1 MGMTV
6 VGCDINPRM
15 VGAVQKNLAH
25 YGLSAQTYLGDARH
39 IQGDFDTVVTDLPYG
54 IRLEGDMS
62 RDREILQNVRQLA
75 PKAVFVD
82 VRNLDEQLVDL
93 GYSVKT
99 VIPVPKHSIVRK
111 IFVTATDTF

>member
-15 VGAVQKNLAH
+15 VRAVQKNLAH
-25 YGLSAQTYLGDARH
+25 YGLSAETYPGDARH
-39 IQGDFDTVVTDLPYG
+39 IQGDFDAVVTDLPYG
-54 IRLEGDMS
+54 IRLQGDIQ
-62 RDREILQNVRQLA
+62 RDREILRNVRQLA

-93 GYSVKT
+93 GYRVET